1 MTPIE
6 FLDKCS
12 EAYSNIS
19 LLDSLFSSTF
29 LFILKII
36 LYIFLAFILFFIFG
50 FSGMR
55 GWWLLTLFFVIFGIV
70 IILTINSYQK
80 FERGTPVRKR
90 GFTYRISKL
99 VESLGDY
106 IEDVRE
112 DKHSVTIRMF
122 HYKNPLIIRYHKDL
136 LINAGG
142 ILVGTPVSIPKKA
155 HPKTYF
161 ISIEGKSGRFN
172 NVEVYY
178 DFSARVNAKNGSPEE
193 LQVLADT
200 VNTMIARIQKA
211 REEIEEEKAQLES
224 TVQERTIELQE
235 LADTLEDKVRDRTR
249 ELQEKIKELERFQRV
264 AVGRE
269 LKMIALKKDIER
281 LASQFE
287 ARDKKTVK
295 PSGK

>member
-1 MTPIE
+1 
-6 FLDKCS
+6 
-12 EAYSNIS
+12 
-19 LLDSLFSSTF
+19 
-29 LFILKII
+29 
-36 LYIFLAFILFFIFG
+36 
-50 FSGMR
+50 MR

-90 GFTYRISKL
+90 VFTYRISKL

-178 DFSARVNAKNGSPEE
+178 DFSARVNDEDPINGFGVRIYKHKKRFIAGDEHVQIESNNHEILSFKN
-193 LQVLADT
+193 
-200 VNTMIARIQKA
+200 
-211 REEIEEEKAQLES
+211 QLSEAIKG
-224 TVQERTIELQE
+224 TIL
-235 LADTLEDKVRDRTR
+235 KG
-249 ELQEKIKELERFQRV
+249 ELEFENGRFVLRIYDNIYKMSYTRGKLKYQKYKGYNKLETNGV
-264 AVGRE
+264 AE
-269 LKMIALKKDIER
+269 PKMAFYGIKNIIEMI
-281 LASQFE
+281 L
-287 ARDKKTVK
+287 
-295 PSGK
+295 

>member
-1 MTPIE
+1 MR
-6 FLDKCS
+6 
-12 EAYSNIS
+12 IS
-19 LLDSLFSSTF
+19 LKIFVSIIGTLLFLSSLVA
-29 LFILKII
+29 
-36 LYIFLAFILFFIFG
+36 LYFAFDKEETAPLLLVALANITAVF
-50 FSGMR
+50 
-55 GWWLLTLFFVIFGIV
+55 TLFF
-70 IILTINSYQK
+70 
-80 FERGTPVRKR
+80 
-90 GFTYRISKL
+90 
-99 VESLGDY
+99 
-106 IEDVRE
+106 
-112 DKHSVTIRMF
+112 
-122 HYKNPLIIRYHKDL
+122 LITQ
-136 LINAGG
+136 G
-142 ILVGTPVSIPKKA
+142 ILPSLELIQKILRRVGR
-155 HPKTYF
+155 
-161 ISIEGKSGRFN
+161 G
-172 NVEVYY
+172 
-178 DFSARVNAKNGSPEE
+178 DFSARVNTQKGSPEE